1 MHVCSCVCACVCMC
15 LCVCVIVPI
24 FKNKGSRGHCDN
36 YRGISLLSA
45 ASKVIG
51 KAILTRIEQMV
62 ECQLS
67 ESQCGFR
74 RRCGCADQIFAL
86 KTVMEKSREFRRP
99 LYMAFIDLRKA
110 YDSVN
115 RNSLWYILQHGY
127 GIPEKLV
134 KIIEHFTV
142 THVPL

>member
-1 MHVCSCVCACVCMC
+1 M
-15 LCVCVIVPI
+15 PI
-24 FKNKGSRGHCDN
+24 FKNKGSRGQCDN

-51 KAILTRIEQMV
+51 KAILTHIERVV

-74 RRCGCADQIFAL
+74 RGRSCADQIFAIR
-86 KTVMEKSREFRRP
+86 TVMEKSWEFRRL
-99 LYMAFIDLRKA
+99 LYMTFIDLRKA

-115 RNSLWYILQHGY
+115 RMLRGTSSSMDMAFQRSSSRSF
-127 GIPEKLV
+127 
-134 KIIEHFTV
+134 EHFTL
-142 THVPL
+142 THMPL